1 MDKMKK
7 LMVVFVLAFGI
18 CVPKSSYAQ
27 SRESVDVWPK
37 IMHFRL
43 ELIEAAKEL
52 HDVENDLRGMKN
64 TNPKWAQ
71 LSALLTLEQ
80 AWWVFNASQSL
91 FPWYWCMKTE
101 CNQEWRGSLVRMLQ
115 QAKTELV
122 NTVMLR
128 LQETHIVMEPQAA
141 SDKVFRAKTIIHS
154 TLPLFDIAIQLLEQQ
169 PAKGEQ

>member
-1 MDKMKK
+1 MKK
-7 LMVVFVLAFGI
+7 LMVVFLLAFGI
-18 CVPKSSYAQ
+18 CAPESSYAQ
-27 SRESVDVWPK
+27 SQEPVDVWPK

-52 HDVENDLRGMKN
+52 QDVENDLRRMRN

-91 FPWYWCMKTE
+91 FPWHWCMKAE
-101 CNQEWRGSLVRMLQ
+101 CNQEWHGSLVSMLQ
-115 QAKTELV
+115 RAKTELTD
-122 NTVMLR
+122 TVIMR
-128 LQETHIVMEPQAA
+128 LQETCIIMEPQAA
-141 SDKVFRAKTIIHS
+141 SDKVFRAKAIIRS

-169 PAKGEQ
+169 PVKGEK